1 MKISQNSL
9 QKIKTYVGFA
19 FKAGKA
25 VLGVDNIAKIVKPM
39 LVIYSTELAQ
49 NSVKKLNEYS
59 QKFSHQLYEVESF
72 IEISPREGCKAI
84 GIKDNNLADAII
96 KQLNI

>member
-1 MKISQNSL
+1 MKISQSSL
-9 QKIKTYVGFA
+9 QKVKTYVGFT

-25 VLGVDNIAKIVKPM
+25 VLGVDNIAKITKPI
-39 LVIYSTELAQ
+39 LVIFSSELAQ
-49 NSVKKLNEYS
+49 NSVKKLNEYA
-59 QKFSHQLYEVESF
+59 QKFGHQLYELEDF

-84 GIKDNNLADAII
+84 GIKDQSLADAII